1 MNILEKFSN
10 LLSSNNSVKT
20 EIINNICNKY
30 SIEFPF
36 SMDDFIKID
45 RSDISNILKEY
56 DQDNYNELLDAFN
69 MNMTVIKMYN
79 SNPSSM
85 FFKEKYEQAILYINN
100 LVININ
106 AYFSKINSDISNEI
120 KDKYNK
126 IITKDGIN
134 DTIANLDELDSLL
147 DSLNITLYEKGK
159 IKQEVGKSNVRL
171 AITNKKISEEDKKL
185 FEKIEKIIKDE
196 SNLLRVVSKDMI
208 EDYING
214 NLEEDNPDL
223 RMVTLITGMY
233 SEMNKAKNNLGNS
246 SLYNYSI
253 KLINEYI
260 NAYEKLKEE

>member
-1 MNILEKFSN
+1 MSCIWSRCL
-10 LLSSNNSVKT
+10 
-20 EIINNICNKY
+20 
-30 SIEFPF
+30 
-36 SMDDFIKID
+36 
-45 RSDISNILKEY
+45 
-56 DQDNYNELLDAFN
+56 
-69 MNMTVIKMYN
+69 
-79 SNPSSM
+79 
-85 FFKEKYEQAILYINN
+85 
-100 LVININ
+100 IN
-106 AYFSKINSDISNEI
+106 AYFSKINSDIPNEI

-185 FEKIEKIIKDE
+185 FEKIEQIIKDE
-196 SNLLRVVSKDMI
+196 SNLISGVSKDMI

>member
-1 MNILEKFSN
+1 MEEYAKINIIYEDNHLLVVEKPIYMPVCEDESKDN
-10 LLSSNNSVKT
+10 DLLT
-20 EIINNICNKY
+20 
-30 SIEFPF
+30 
-36 SMDDFIKID
+36 
-45 RSDISNILKEY
+45 ILK
-56 DQDNYNELLDAFN
+56 
-69 MNMTVIKMYN
+69 
-79 SNPSSM
+79 
-85 FFKEKYEQAILYINN
+85 KY
-100 LVININ
+100 
-106 AYFSKINSDISNEI
+106 I

-126 IITKDGIN
+126 IITKVGIN

-185 FEKIEKIIKDE
+185 FEKIEQIIKDE
-196 SNLLRVVSKDMI
+196 SNLISGVSKDMI

-246 SLYNYSI
+246 SLYNYSF

>member
-10 LLSSNNSVKT
+10 LLSSNNGVKT
-20 EIINNICNKY
+20 EIINNICSKY
-30 SIEFPF
+30 SINFPF
-36 SMDDFIKID
+36 SMDDFLKID
-45 RSDISNILKEY
+45 RLDISDILKEY
-56 DQDNYNELLDAFN
+56 DHDNYNELLDAFN

-106 AYFSKINSDISNEI
+106 AYFSKINSDISNDI

-134 DTIANLDELDSLL
+134 DTIANLDELDTLL

-171 AITNKKISEEDKKL
+171 AINGKKISEEDKKL
-185 FEKIEKIIKDE
+185 FEKIEQIIKDE
-196 SNLLRVVSKDMI
+196 STLISSVSKDMI

-246 SLYNYSI
+246 SLYNTSI

>member
-1 MNILEKFSN
+1 MRLTFYLEKYGGN
-10 LLSSNNSVKT
+10 AEEIYKKYVKKLRNNKPYTISKL
-20 EIINNICNKY
+20 NK
-30 SIEFPF
+30 
-36 SMDDFIKID
+36 KI
-45 RSDISNILKEY
+45 
-56 DQDNYNELLDAFN
+56 YN
-69 MNMTVIKMYN
+69 
-79 SNPSSM
+79 
-85 FFKEKYEQAILYINN
+85 
-100 LVININ
+100 
-106 AYFSKINSDISNEI
+106 
-120 KDKYNK
+120 
-126 IITKDGIN
+126 
-134 DTIANLDELDSLL
+134 LL

-185 FEKIEKIIKDE
+185 FEKIEQIIKDE
-196 SNLLRVVSKDMI
+196 SNLISGVSKDMI